1 MLKIHINQNINLLI
15 NKKEGTE
22 LNHLND
28 SKAFV
33 ECFYE
38 MGDVYRNIEECD
50 SEKKRKILIV
60 FDDMNVDMLSN
71 KKLNTFVTELF
82 IRDTKLNI
90 SLVFI
95 TQFYFTVPQKILDQV
110 LQTIYY
116 EKFKQTRTSTSHI

>member
-28 SKAFV
+28 FKAFV
-33 ECFYE
+33 EYFYE
-38 MGDVYRNIEECD
+38 MGDAYRNIEECN

-60 FDDMNVDMLSN
+60 FDDMNVDVLSN

-82 IRDTKLNI
+82 LRDTKLNI

-110 LQTIYY
+110 LQAIYY

>member
-33 ECFYE
+33 EYFYE
-38 MGDVYRNIEECD
+38 MGDVYRNIEECN

-60 FDDMNVDMLSN
+60 FDDMNVDVLSN
-71 KKLNTFVTELF
+71 KKLNAFVTELF

-110 LQTIYY
+110 LQAIYY

>member
-33 ECFYE
+33 EYFYD
-38 MGDVYRNIEECD
+38 MGDVYRNIEECN

>member
-22 LNHLND
+22 LNDLND

-33 ECFYE
+33 EYFYD
-38 MGDVYRNIEECD
+38 MGDVYRNIEECN

-60 FDDMNVDMLSN
+60 FDDMNVDVLSN

-95 TQFYFTVPQKILDQV
+95 TQFFTVPQKILDQV
-110 LQTIYY
+110 LQAIYY

>member
-33 ECFYE
+33 EYFYE
-38 MGDVYRNIEECD
+38 MGDVYRNIEECN

-71 KKLNTFVTELF
+71 ENLNTFVTKLF

-110 LQTIYY
+110 LQAIYY

>member
-15 NKKEGTE
+15 NKKEGIG

-28 SKAFV
+28 FKAFV
-33 ECFYE
+33 EYFYD
-38 MGDVYRNIEECD
+38 MGDVYRNIEECN
-50 SEKKRKILIV
+50 SEKKRKISIV

-71 KKLNTFVTELF
+71 KKLNPLVTESF

-90 SLVFI
+90 SYVFI
-95 TQFYFTVPQKILDQV
+95 THYYFAAPQKILDQV
-110 LQTIYY
+110 LKVIYY

>member
-33 ECFYE
+33 EYFYE
-38 MGDVYRNIEECD
+38 MGDVYRNIEECN

-71 KKLNTFVTELF
+71 ENLNTFVTELF

-110 LQTIYY
+110 LQAIYY